1 MPSVRRAEVDPKAW
15 RADPKLVR
23 VLESQYQET
32 LEAYRAKPDFLSE
45 HAGQE
50 ESIRTGGYANRTLLE
65 LVQNAADALSSAPDG
80 SDDSS
85 RGRVEIVLDTRN
97 KVLYCANAGKP
108 FDASGLKAITM
119 AHLSSKRGD
128 EIGRFGLGFKSVLAV
143 TSSPQVFSRSISF
156 GFNDERA
163 RRDLAGIAKVPR
175 YPALRTAVQL
185 DPIAAFDSDPRL
197 AELASWASTIVRLPA
212 ATNLD
217 RLGDEMRDF
226 VSELLLFVNAVRT
239 VRLRI
244 VGDQKFNATHIS
256 RDLGDGRLRIEG
268 LDGEGQDWWVLDRMH
283 APSDEAR
290 RQVGEAVSRSEV
302 KVTVALPAE
311 QKNLKTGQFWS
322 YFPLQDKTSASAL
335 FNAPWSVNDD
345 RTTLLRNDYNREIL
359 KTVASMFVELLPC
372 VRTDEDPA
380 VHLDF
385 MPARGRETH
394 GFGDD
399 LLTTHV
405 PVLAAAGKLI
415 PDASGAL
422 RNGSELRP
430 LDFEVS
436 FDAEVHHGWSSS
448 PNTGDDVP
456 HWRSY
461 TNRTRATRLRDL
473 YSASANPDL
482 DAVARD
488 SKRALDLLPK
498 RGLLSWLREWA
509 EGPDLVSAA
518 NALRTVVRNGSLEG
532 IETAKVI
539 PTSAGMCSLADHR
552 VVFLQRE
559 ADLEIEDAVFVNP
572 AFLRQ
577 KDVER
582 ILQGRG
588 FRNLDP
594 EAILTARIAHLTAES
609 GDADLVKLWDAAL
622 DLRPDVAARLMQGAE
637 AGLIKVPT
645 LDGEWAWPQ
654 QVLDLDVALGDGY
667 TNRLLDR
674 RRCVPEVAHRL
685 GVVRAP
691 VDGFPVEDEPW
702 FASYRE
708 WVLASINGRL
718 APGERPVETVE
729 FNHATGPGPFSVLFM
744 LRDAAAEP
752 RSREMW
758 TTGILS
764 LEDHPWT
771 VDDVETGRTF
781 TLRSPA
787 RWAVDAAGLVRS
799 NRGLRAPADVV
810 APSLVRYESLLPLYK
825 GPRTAVDALGLPAEL
840 SDIPAHILKEM
851 LESPLFP
858 APVDDQVLVEFILA
872 ATRSAFAEGSPS
884 SIPARV
890 RRTLEARAPAIV
902 YVAITTEQ
910 EDFLRSRDR
919 AFLRASPT
927 EGDDLVRLIGCRRFE
942 DSFSFSM
949 IVEGAQSSERVLD
962 LFTGLRNQ
970 FGAER
975 LGSVKLCRAD
985 MIAKRVTT
993 EDGVEDQPMPWHV
1006 DGADLV
1012 VQSDADDRQV
1022 LQFVNEAFGLHFDNA
1037 QIDSILKVGLDHH
1050 LEKLRVEAKS
1060 AASDVEKLE
1069 VYVGDDDL
1077 RDALPSGLWSA
1088 LAAQGL
1094 VDDRTSV
1101 ADLFL
1106 TVYGSEALQ
1115 ILADK
1120 FRDAGFN
1127 DVPSAWAGLPAAIT
1141 WVRKMGFDAKYAG
1154 QRTQARPEEF
1164 VVPGAV
1170 KLNPLHSYQK
1180 RIGEDLRVVLTQ
1192 PSAHGPGQ
1200 KAMVELPTGAGK
1212 TRVATQTALRLFA
1225 DEVLD
1230 GTILWIAQSAELCEQ
1245 AVQTFEEVWRFLGDE
1260 RPLTIGRL
1268 WAGNKVH
1275 KPDTEL
1281 SVVVA
1286 TDAKL
1291 EAILHQPEY
1300 EWLSRP
1306 TAVFIDE
1313 AHRSGGSTRYTQ
1325 LLQWLGVD
1333 GRNWQRPL
1341 VGLSATP
1348 FKGSASD
1355 TKATKALAARFDD
1368 NRLAAFEDDAY
1379 SQLVKLGVLANVRH
1393 EVLPGIDIAL
1403 STPQKDAISSTRLID
1418 KSLYEQIGRSEARM
1432 KILVEHILSQDP
1444 EWPILVFTPSV
1455 LSAQVLAASLRY
1467 RNVEAA
1473 SVSGQTGRQ
1482 ERRDVIKR
1490 FRAGDIRV
1498 LANCDL
1504 LAQGF
1509 DAPGVRALYIARP
1522 TFSPS
1527 AYIQMAG
1534 RGLRGKE
1541 NGGKEECLIVD
1552 VADNWGAMNDFLG
1565 YQDYKDLWKK
1575 QRE

>member
-1 MPSVRRAEVDPKAW
+1 MPTAKKIQVDQKAW
-15 RADPKLVR
+15 KADPTLVGE
-23 VLESQYQET
+23 LESQFQQT
-32 LEAYRAKPDFLSE
+32 LNAYRAQPELITE
-45 HAGQE
+45 HANHE

-65 LVQNAADALSSAPDG
+65 LVQNAADALSSADEDPD
-80 SDDSS
+80 DET
-85 RGRVEIVLDTRN
+85 RGRVEIVLDTEN
-97 KVLYCANAGKP
+97 EVVYCANAGSP
-108 FDASGLKAITM
+108 FTAKGLVAITM
-119 AHLSSKRGD
+119 AHLSAKRGD

-143 TSSPQVFSRSISF
+143 TASPQVFSRSISF

-163 RRDLAGIAKVPR
+163 RRELASIVKAPR

-185 DPIAAFDSDPRL
+185 DPVAAFADDPIL
-197 AELASWASTIVRLPA
+197 AELASWASTIIKLPA
-212 ATNLD
+212 AANLE
-217 RLGDEMRDF
+217 RIASEIRDF
-226 VSELLLFVNAVRT
+226 SSEFLLFVHAVRA

-244 VGDQKFNATHIS
+244 VGKDKFKATHVS

-283 APSDEAR
+283 SPSPEAR

-311 QKNLKTGQFWS
+311 QRHLKTGQFWS

-359 KTVASMFVELLPC
+359 TTVSGMFVELLPH
-372 VRTDEDPA
+372 VRTEDDPA

-394 GFGDD
+394 GFGDE

-405 PVLAAAGKLI
+405 PIIAAAGQLI
-415 PDASGAL
+415 PDATGTL
-422 RNGSELRP
+422 RNGSDLRP

-436 FDAEVHHGWSSS
+436 FDAEVHHGWSNS

-456 HWRSY
+456 HWRCY

-473 YSASANPDL
+473 FAASADPDL
-482 DAVARD
+482 DAASKD
-488 SKRALDLLPK
+488 SKRALEQLPK
-498 RGLLSWLREWA
+498 RGVLSWLREWA
-509 EGPDLVSAA
+509 EGSDPVSAA
-518 NALRTVVRNGSLEG
+518 NALRTVVRNGSIAG

-539 PTSAGMCSLADHR
+539 PTSAGLRSLADHR

-559 ADLEIEDAVFVNP
+559 ADLDIEDAVFVSP

-582 ILQGRG
+582 ILQERG

-594 EAILTARIAHLTAES
+594 QAILTARIANLTLDAD
-609 GDADLVKLWDAAL
+609 DADLSKLWDAAL
-622 DLRPDVAARLMQGAE
+622 DMRPDAAARLMQGAS

-645 LDGEWAWPQ
+645 QDGGWAWPQ
-654 QVLDLDVALGDGY
+654 QVLDLDVALGEEFRGQ
-667 TNRLLDR
+667 LLDR
-674 RRCVPEVAHRL
+674 HRCVPEVARRL
-685 GVVRAP
+685 GVIRTP
-691 VDGFPVEDEPW
+691 VDDFPIEDEAW
-702 FASYRE
+702 FPRYQE
-708 WVLASINGRL
+708 WVLDWINGHL
-718 APGERPVETVE
+718 APGERQVETVE
-729 FNHATGPGPFSVLFM
+729 FNHAAGPGPFSVLFM
-744 LRDAAAEP
+744 LRDGQAEAHI
-752 RSREMW
+752 REAW
-758 TTGILS
+758 TSALLS
-764 LEDHPWT
+764 LSDKRWSA
-771 VDDVETGRTF
+771 DDVETGRTF
-781 TLRSPA
+781 VVHSPT
-787 RWAVDAAGLVRS
+787 RWSVDEAGLVRS
-799 NRGLRAPADVV
+799 NRGLRSPSSVV

-825 GPRTAVDALGLPAEL
+825 GPRAALEALDLPDEL
-840 SDIPAHILKEM
+840 KDVPAHILKEM

-858 APVDDQVLVEFILA
+858 APVDDTVLVEFVLA
-872 ATRSAFAEGSPS
+872 ATRTAFTGTAPA

-890 RRTLEARAPAIV
+890 RRALEARTPSSV
-902 YVAITTEQ
+902 YIATTDEQ
-910 EDFLRSRDR
+910 EDFLRGRER
-919 AFLRASPT
+919 AYLRATPADV
-927 EGDDLVRLIGCRRFE
+927 DDLVRLVGCRSFE
-942 DSFSFSM
+942 ESFSFSM
-949 IVEGAQSSERVLD
+949 IIDGAQSSEPVLD

-970 FGAER
+970 MGSER
-975 LGSVKLCRAD
+975 LGSVKVSRAD

-993 EDGVEDQPMPWHV
+993 EDGVEDQPLPWHM
-1006 DGADLV
+1006 DGSDLV
-1012 VQSDADDRQV
+1012 VQSEADDRQV
-1022 LQFVNEAFGLHFDNA
+1022 LRYISDAFGLHFDNA
-1037 QIDSILKVGLDHH
+1037 QVDAILKVGLDHH
-1050 LEKLRVEAKS
+1050 LEALRVEAKS
-1060 AASDVEKLE
+1060 AASDVERLE
-1069 VYVGDDDL
+1069 VYIGDDDL
-1077 RDALPSGLWSA
+1077 RDALPRGLWSA

-1101 ADLFL
+1101 AELFL
-1106 TVYGSEALQ
+1106 TVYGSDALQ
-1115 ILADK
+1115 ILADR
-1120 FRDAGFN
+1120 FRDEGFN
-1127 DVPSAWAGLPAAIT
+1127 DVPSSWAGLPAAIT

-1180 RIGEDLRVVLTQ
+1180 SIGEELRVVLTQ
-1192 PSAHGPGQ
+1192 PSASGPGQ

-1212 TRVATQTALRLFA
+1212 TRVATQTVLRLFA

-1245 AVQTFEEVWRFLGDE
+1245 AVQTFEEVWRYLGDE

-1275 KPDTEL
+1275 EPDTEL

-1291 EAILHQPEY
+1291 EAILDQPEY
-1300 EWLSRP
+1300 EWLSKP

-1325 LLQWLGVD
+1325 LLHWLGVD
-1333 GRNWQRPL
+1333 GRNWERPL

-1348 FKGSASD
+1348 FRGSASD
-1355 TKATKALAARFDD
+1355 TKATEALAARFGGK
-1368 NRLAAFEDDAY
+1368 RLAAFEDDAY
-1379 SQLVKLGVLANVRH
+1379 GQLVKLGVLAKVRH
-1393 EVLPGIDIAL
+1393 EVLPGIDIPL
-1403 STPQKDAISSTRLID
+1403 STPQQAAISSTRLID

-1432 KILVEHILSQDP
+1432 KVLVEHILSQDP

-1467 RNVEAA
+1467 RKVEAA

-1490 FRAGDIRV
+1490 FRAGEIRV

-1565 YQDYKDLWKK
+1565 YQDYKDLWKE
-1575 QRE
+1575 QRA

>member
-1 MPSVRRAEVDPKAW
+1 MPSGNKTQVDAKAW

-23 VLESQYQET
+23 ELESQFQQT
-32 LEAYRAKPDFLSE
+32 LNAYRAQPDLITE
-45 HAGQE
+45 HANHE

-65 LVQNAADALSSAPDG
+65 LVQNAADALSSANGD
-80 SDDSS
+80 SDDES
-85 RGRVEIVLDTRN
+85 RGRVEIVLDTKN
-97 KVLYCANAGKP
+97 EVLYCANAGSP
-108 FDASGLKAITM
+108 FSAKGLIAITM
-119 AHLSSKRGD
+119 AHLSAKRGD

-143 TSSPQVFSRSISF
+143 TPSPQVFSRSISF
-156 GFNDERA
+156 GFDDDRT
-163 RRDLAGIAKVPR
+163 RRELASITKAPR
-175 YPALRTAVQL
+175 YPSLRTAVQL
-185 DPIAAFDSDPRL
+185 DPVAAFDDDPIL
-197 AELASWASTIVRLPA
+197 AELASWASTIVKLPA
-212 ATNLD
+212 ATNLE
-217 RLGDEMRDF
+217 RIADEIRDF
-226 VSELLLFVNAVRT
+226 ASEFLLFVNAVRV

-244 VGDQKFNATHIS
+244 VGDDKFKATHIS

-283 APSDEAR
+283 SPSDEAR

-311 QKNLKTGQFWS
+311 QRHLKTGQFWS

-359 KTVASMFVELLPC
+359 TTVSAMFVEMLPH
-372 VRTDEDPA
+372 VRTDDDPA

-394 GFGDD
+394 GFGDE

-405 PVLAAAGKLI
+405 PVIAAAGQLI
-415 PDASGAL
+415 PDATGTL
-422 RNGSELRP
+422 CNGSELRP
-430 LDFEVS
+430 LDFDVS
-436 FDAEVHHGWSSS
+436 FDAEVHHGWSNS

-482 DAVARD
+482 DAAARD
-488 SKRALDLLPK
+488 SKRALDQLPK

-509 EGPDLVSAA
+509 EGPDPVSAA

-532 IETAKVI
+532 IEAAKVI
-539 PTSAGMCSLADHR
+539 PTSAGLRSLADHR

-559 ADLEIEDAVFVNP
+559 ADLDIEDAVFVSP
-572 AFLRQ
+572 EFLRQ
-577 KDVER
+577 RDIER
-582 ILQGRG
+582 ILQDRG

-594 EAILTARIAHLTAES
+594 QAILTARIAKLTLES
-609 GDADLVKLWDAAL
+609 DEADLVKLWDAAL
-622 DLRPDVAARLMQGAE
+622 DMRPDAAARLMQSAA

-645 LDGEWAWPQ
+645 RDGGWAWPL
-654 QVLDLDVALGDGY
+654 QVLDLDLALGQEY
-667 TNRLLDR
+667 TGRLLDR
-674 RRCVPEVAHRL
+674 QRCVPEVAHRL
-685 GVVRAP
+685 GVIRTP
-691 VDGFPVEDEPW
+691 VADFPVEDEPW
-702 FASYRE
+702 FASYQE
-708 WVLASINGRL
+708 WVLGWINGHL

-729 FNHATGPGPFSVLFM
+729 FSHATGPGPFSVLFM
-744 LRDAAAEP
+744 LQDAAAEP
-752 RSREMW
+752 HLREAW
-758 TTGILS
+758 TTGLLS
-764 LEDHPWT
+764 LKDHPWS
-771 VDDVETGRTF
+771 VDDPETGRTF
-781 TLRSPA
+781 TLHSPA
-787 RWAVDAAGLVRS
+787 RWAVDAAGLLRS
-799 NRGLRAPADVV
+799 NRGLRAPASVV
-810 APSLVRYESLLPLYK
+810 APSLVRYESLLPIYK
-825 GPRTAVDALGLPAEL
+825 GPRTALDALGLPDEL
-840 SDIPAHILKEM
+840 GDVPADILKEM
-851 LESPLFP
+851 LESTLFP
-858 APVDDQVLVEFILA
+858 APVDDQVLVEFVLA
-872 ATRSAFAEGSPS
+872 ATRSAFSGSVPS

-890 RRTLEARAPAIV
+890 RRTLEARPPATV
-902 YVAITTEQ
+902 YVATTDEQ
-910 EDFLRSRDR
+910 EDFLRGRDR
-919 AFLRASPT
+919 ASLRASP
-927 EGDDLVRLIGCRRFE
+927 EDVEDLVRLVGCRSFE

-962 LFTGLRNQ
+962 LYTGLRNQ
-970 FGAER
+970 MGAER
-975 LGSVKLCRAD
+975 LGSVKVSRAE

-993 EDGVEDQPMPWHV
+993 EDGVEDQPVPWHV
-1006 DGADLV
+1006 EGSDLV
-1012 VQSDADDRQV
+1012 VQNEADDRQV
-1022 LQFVNEAFGLHFDNA
+1022 VRFVSEAFGLHFDNA
-1037 QIDSILKVGLDHH
+1037 QIESILKVGLDHH
-1050 LEKLRVEAKS
+1050 LEELRVEAKS
-1060 AASDVEKLE
+1060 AANDVQRLE

-1077 RDALPSGLWSA
+1077 RDALPRGLWSA

-1115 ILADK
+1115 ILADR
-1120 FRDAGFN
+1120 FRDEGFN

-1141 WVRKMGFDAKYAG
+1141 WVRKMGFEAKYAG
-1154 QRTQARPEEF
+1154 QRTQARPDEF

-1180 RIGEDLRVVLTQ
+1180 NISEDLRVVLTQ
-1192 PSAHGPGQ
+1192 PSATGPSQ

-1230 GTILWIAQSAELCEQ
+1230 GTILWIAQSVELCEQ
-1245 AVQTFEEVWRFLGDE
+1245 AVQTFEEVWRYLGDE

-1275 KPDTEL
+1275 EPNTEL

-1291 EAILHQPEY
+1291 EAILGQPDY
-1300 EWLSRP
+1300 EWLAKP

-1355 TKATKALAARFDD
+1355 TKATEALAARFGGR
-1368 NRLAAFEDDAY
+1368 RLVAFEDDAY
-1379 SQLVKLGVLANVRH
+1379 GQLVKLGVLAKVRH
-1393 EVLPGIDIAL
+1393 EVLPGIDISL
-1403 STPQKDAISSTRLID
+1403 STPQKDAISTTRLID
-1418 KSLYEQIGRSEARM
+1418 KNLYEQIGRSEARM

-1467 RNVEAA
+1467 RGVEAA
-1473 SVSGQTGRQ
+1473 AVSGQTGRQ

-1490 FRAGDIRV
+1490 FKAGDIRV

-1565 YQDYKDLWKK
+1565 YQDYKELWKE
-1575 QRE
+1575 QEA

>member
-1 MPSVRRAEVDPKAW
+1 MPSGKKFEVDPEAW
-15 RADPKLVR
+15 RADPELVR
-23 VLESQYQET
+23 KLESQFQQT
-32 LEAYRAKPDFLSE
+32 LDAYRAKPELITE
-45 HAGQE
+45 HANHE

-65 LVQNAADALSSAPDG
+65 LVQNAADALSSADQ
-80 SDDSS
+80 SHDDES
-85 RGRVEIVLDTRN
+85 RGRVEIVLDTKN
-97 KVLYCANAGKP
+97 EVLYCANAGRP
-108 FDASGLKAITM
+108 FTTKGLVAITM
-119 AHLSSKRGD
+119 AHLSDKRGD

-143 TSSPQVFSRSISF
+143 TPSPQVFSRSISF
-156 GFNDERA
+156 GFNADRA
-163 RRDLAGIAKVPR
+163 RLELAKIAEAPR
-175 YPALRTAVQL
+175 FPVLRTAVQL
-185 DPIAAFDSDPRL
+185 DPIAAFDDDPIL
-197 AELASWASTIVRLPA
+197 AELASWASTVIKLPA
-212 ATNLD
+212 ATNLERID
-217 RLGDEMRDF
+217 GEIRDF
-226 VSELLLFVNAVRT
+226 ASEFLLFVNAVRS

-244 VGDQKFNATHIS
+244 VGDGKFKATHIS

-290 RQVGEAVSRSEV
+290 RQVGQAVSRDEV
-302 KVTVALPAE
+302 KVTVAVPAE
-311 QKNLKTGQFWS
+311 QKHLRIGQFWS

-345 RTTLLRNDYNREIL
+345 RTTLLRNYYNREIL
-359 KTVASMFVELLPC
+359 ATVAAMFVELLPH
-372 VRTDEDPA
+372 VRTDDDPA
-380 VHLDF
+380 AHLDF

-394 GFGDD
+394 GFGDE

-405 PVLAAAGKLI
+405 PVIAAAGQLI
-415 PDASGAL
+415 PDATGAL
-422 RNGSELRP
+422 RNGSALRP

-436 FDAEVHHGWSSS
+436 FDGEVHHGWSNS

-461 TNRTRATRLRDL
+461 ANRTRATRLRDL
-473 YSASANPDL
+473 YSASANRDL
-482 DAVARD
+482 DPSARD
-488 SKRALDLLPK
+488 YKRALDKLPK

-509 EGPDLVSAA
+509 DGPDPVSAA
-518 NALRTVVRNGSLEG
+518 NALRTVVRNSSLEG
-532 IETAKVI
+532 IEAAKVI
-539 PTSAGMCSLADHR
+539 PTSAGLRSLADHR

-559 ADLEIEDAVFVNP
+559 ADLDIEDAVFVSP
-572 AFLRQ
+572 AFLLQ

-582 ILQGRG
+582 ILQDRG

-594 EAILTARIAHLTAES
+594 QAILTARIAKLSHES
-609 GDADLVKLWDAAL
+609 DDVDLAKLWDAAL
-622 DLRPDVAARLMQGAE
+622 DMRPDAAARLMQNAG

-645 LDGEWAWPQ
+645 KDGGWAWPQ
-654 QVLDLDVALGDGY
+654 QVLDLDVALGEEY
-667 TNRLLDR
+667 AKQLLDR
-674 RRCVPEVAHRL
+674 HRCVPDVAHRL
-685 GVVRAP
+685 GVVRKP
-691 VDGFPVEDEPW
+691 VQEFPVEDESW
-702 FASYRE
+702 FGSYQE
-708 WVLASINGRL
+708 WVLGWINGHL
-718 APGERPVETVE
+718 APGERPVETIE

-744 LRDAAAEP
+744 LRDGAAA
-752 RSREMW
+752 SHLREAW
-758 TTGILS
+758 TTGL
-764 LEDHPWT
+764 LTLKDEPWT

-781 TLRSPA
+781 TLSSPA
-787 RWAVDAAGLVRS
+787 RWAVDTAGLVRS
-799 NRGLRAPADVV
+799 NRGLRAPSDVV
-810 APSLVRYESLLPLYK
+810 SPLLVRYESLLPLYK
-825 GPRTAVDALGLPAEL
+825 GPRATQDALGLPDELAEV
-840 SDIPAHILKEM
+840 PAHVLREM

-858 APVDDQVLVEFILA
+858 APVDDQVLVEFVLA
-872 ATRSAFAEGSPS
+872 ASRAAFAGTVPS

-890 RRTLEARAPAIV
+890 RRALEARRPDTV
-902 YVAITTEQ
+902 YVATTDEQ
-910 EDFLRSRDR
+910 EDFLRGRDR
-919 AFLRASPT
+919 AFLRASSNDA
-927 EGDDLVRLIGCRRFE
+927 DDLVQLVGCRSFE
-942 DSFSFSM
+942 ESFAFSM
-949 IVEGAQSSERVLD
+949 IVEGAQANERVLD

-970 FGAER
+970 MGAER
-975 LGSVKLCRAD
+975 LGSVKLSRAD
-985 MIAKRVTT
+985 MIVKRVTT

-1006 DGADLV
+1006 DGSDLV
-1012 VQSDADDRQV
+1012 VHSEADDHQV
-1022 LQFVNEAFGLHFDNA
+1022 LRFVSEAFGLHFDNA
-1037 QIDSILKVGLDHH
+1037 QIESILKVGLDHH
-1050 LEKLRVEAKS
+1050 LEELRVEAKS
-1060 AASDVEKLE
+1060 AANDVERLE

-1077 RDALPSGLWSA
+1077 RDALPRGLWSA
-1088 LAAQGL
+1088 LEAQGL
-1094 VDDRTSV
+1094 VDDHTSV

-1115 ILADK
+1115 ILADR
-1120 FRDAGFN
+1120 FRDEGFN

-1180 RIGEDLRVVLTQ
+1180 AISEDLRVVLTQ
-1192 PSAHGPGQ
+1192 PSALGPGQ

-1212 TRVATQTALRLFA
+1212 TRVATQTVLRLFA

-1245 AVQTFEEVWRFLGDE
+1245 AVQTFEEVWRYLGDE

-1275 KPDTEL
+1275 EPDTEL

-1291 EAILHQPEY
+1291 EAVLDQPQY

-1325 LLQWLGVD
+1325 LLQWLGVG

-1355 TKATKALAARFDD
+1355 TKATEALAARFGGK
-1368 NRLAAFEDDAY
+1368 RLAAFDDDAY
-1379 SQLVKLGVLANVRH
+1379 SELVKLGVLARVRH
-1393 EVLPGIDIAL
+1393 EVLPGIDISL
-1403 STPQKDAISSTRLID
+1403 SAPQKDAISSTRLID

-1432 KILVEHILSQDP
+1432 KVLVEHILSQDP

-1467 RNVEAA
+1467 RDVEAA

-1534 RGLRGKE
+1534 RGLRGKK

-1565 YQDYKDLWKK
+1565 YQDYKELWKE
-1575 QRE
+1575 QHA